1 IIATIGLTTNPK
13 GSFMNVFSRGVR
25 NAFRNGIRASAI
37 IGMLGLSIGLSLAML
52 LANQAIGQ
60 KIESVQKSIGNTIS
74 VAPAGIRG
82 FQGGGDPLSASDIT
96 KIKQVSH
103 VTSVDQTLSDRLNS
117 DSTNLTSAIE
127 PGSFGNRQF
136 RIERGV
142 DSGGSV
148 MAIPKMTGP
157 AADSDFKP
165 PITALGAT
173 NALASIPGT
182 SGGNATLSSGKTF
195 DGTKDAAVAL
205 IGKDLASKN
214 SLSVGSTFT
223 AYGTTFTVSGIF
235 DAGNTFANN
244 QVIMPL
250 PTVQRLSDQ
259 TGAVTAATVH
269 IDSSVNLESTT
280 SALQSKLG
288 SSADV
293 TNNADA
299 TKPTL
304 TSLEN
309 IKNVSMFSLI
319 GASGTAAVILLLT
332 MVMIV
337 RERRR
342 EIGVLKAIGASNLRV
357 MLQFTVESLTLTVL
371 AAFIGIVI
379 GSLAATPVTKMLA
392 NNSSNSST
400 ATSKMANGP
409 ITITSESKGLGQQP
423 GSLRSRLESNS
434 VGQGVKNLKANVN
447 GSILL
452 YGLGGALLIA
462 AIGSAAAAG
471 LIAKVRP
478 AEVMRA
484 E

>member
-1 IIATIGLTTNPK
+1 
-13 GSFMNVFSRGVR
+13 MNVFSRGVR

-60 KIESVQKSIGNTIS
+60 KIASVQKTVGNTIT

-103 VTSVDQTLSDRLNS
+103 VTSVDQTLSDRLSSDNS
-117 DSTNLTSAIE
+117 NLESAIE
-127 PGSFGNRQF
+127 AGSFGTRQL
-136 RIERGV
+136 RIDRGSDSGSSDAPTTNMV
-142 DSGGSV
+142 VPEGGSFKPPVTVTGSTNPLASVPSTSGGS
-148 MAIPKMTGP
+148 
-157 AADSDFKP
+157 
-165 PITALGAT
+165 
-173 NALASIPGT
+173 
-182 SGGNATLSSGKTF
+182 ATLSSGETF
-195 DGTKDAAVAL
+195 DGTKDKAVAL
-205 IGKDLASKN
+205 IGKDLAAKN
-214 SLSVGSTFT
+214 NLKVGSTFT
-223 AYGTTFTVSGIF
+223 AYSTTFTVAGIY
-235 DAGNTFANN
+235 DAGNTFSNN

-259 TGAVTAATVH
+259 SGAVTSATVH
-269 IDSSVNLESTT
+269 IDSAVNLESTT
-280 SALQSKLG
+280 TALKSKLG

-293 TNNADA
+293 TNDADA
-299 TKPTL
+299 AKTTL

-319 GASGTAAVILLLT
+319 GASGTAAIILLLT

-342 EIGVLKAIGASNLRV
+342 EIGVLKAIGASNIRV

-392 NNSSNSST
+392 NNSSTDSNNSQT
-400 ATSKMANGP
+400 MEGP
-409 ITITSESKGLGQQP
+409 AGGP
-423 GSLRSRLESNS
+423 GGFRSRIENNS
-434 VGQGVKNLKANVN
+434 VSQGVKNLKANVN

-462 AIGSAAAAG
+462 AIGSTAAAG
-471 LIAKVRP
+471 LISKVRP